1 MEGLFILDIN
11 VLTIRKGNLKMKQRV
26 KRINIRISTE
36 EREMITELC
45 KHHNTTISNLLLGIV
60 RIKYRQMKRSLTIG
74 E

>member
-26 KRINIRISTE
+26 KRINFRISTE

-45 KHHNTTISNLLLGIV
+45 KHHNTTISN
-60 RIKYRQMKRSLTIG
+60 YC
-74 E
+74 